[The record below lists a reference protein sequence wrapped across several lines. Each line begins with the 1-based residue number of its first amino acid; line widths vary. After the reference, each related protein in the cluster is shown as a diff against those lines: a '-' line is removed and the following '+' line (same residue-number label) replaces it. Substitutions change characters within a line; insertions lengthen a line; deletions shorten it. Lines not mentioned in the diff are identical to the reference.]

1 MPADR
6 TAPWLAIVNPASG
19 ASRARKVWPAIER
32 ALHAAGIAFDV
43 AHTSNVQDG
52 MDIARRAAHQGR
64 RRLLAAG
71 GDGSVNDVLNG
82 VMDAGLAPDDI
93 VTLAPVPLGTGNDWA
108 RSLGIRRDPQSVAAA
123 IASNRTMLHD
133 VGVIDF
139 PAAQAASR
147 RRCWFIN
154 VAGAGFDAHVIGQLP
169 RQVPSALAYLGGA
182 LRGLATYRSPEFR
195 ITTDQAVV
203 EDRLL
208 LAFVAN
214 AQYCGNRMHVAP
226 TAQPDDGLFD
236 VIAIRDVALGAV
248 LMKLAKL
255 YRGTI
260 LGDPVVR
267 HWRAAAVRVD
277 ASPPVMVQADGQL
290 LGSTPAL
297 FSIRRQ
303 AVRVVVGQ
311 APRGG

>member
-6 TAPWLAIVNPASG
+6 TPAWLAIVNPASG
-19 ASRARKVWPAIER
+19 GSRARTSWPAIER
-32 ALHAAGIAFDV
+32 ALRAAGVALDV
-43 AHTSNVQDG
+43 AHTSSAQDG
-52 MDIARRAAHQGR
+52 KDIARRAAHEGR

-108 RSLGIRRDPQSVAAA
+108 RSLGIRREPRSVAAA
-123 IASNRTMLHD
+123 IASNRTILHD

-139 PAAQAASR
+139 PAAPAASR
-147 RRCWFIN
+147 RRHWFIN
-154 VAGAGFDAHVIGQLP
+154 VAGVGFDAYVIGQLP
-169 RQVPSALAYLGGA
+169 RQVPSALAYLKGA
-182 LRGLATYRSPEFR
+182 LQGLGTYQPPAFR

-208 LAFVAN
+208 LTFVAN
-214 AQYCGNRMHVAP
+214 AKYCGNGMHVAP
-226 TAQPDDGLFD
+226 TARPDDGLFD
-236 VIAIRDVALGAV
+236 VIAIREVALGAA

-255 YRGTI
+255 YCGTI
-260 LGDPVVR
+260 LGDRVVR
-267 HWRAAAVRVD
+267 HWRTAAVSID
-277 ASPPVMVQADGQL
+277 ASPPAAVQADGQL
-290 LGSTPAL
+290 VGMTPAQ

-303 AVRVVVGQ
+303 AVQVVIGQ
-311 APRGG
+311 A